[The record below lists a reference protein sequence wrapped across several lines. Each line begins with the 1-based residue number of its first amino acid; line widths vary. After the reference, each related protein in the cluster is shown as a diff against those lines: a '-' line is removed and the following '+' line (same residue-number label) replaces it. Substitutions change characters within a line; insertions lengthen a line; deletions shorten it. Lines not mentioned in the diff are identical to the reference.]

1 MFQKMHEDNSIFKD
15 YSDFSFLDSKNG
27 IATRQE
33 FFLRVY
39 IVQVWFFNFNWRL
52 ITLQYC
58 GGFVK
63 WY

>member
-1 MFQKMHEDNSIFKD
+1 MFKKMHEDNSIFKN

-33 FFLRVY
+33 FFLSVY
-39 IVQVWFFNFNWRL
+39 IVQVWLFFNWRL

-58 GGFVK
+58 VGFVK

>member
-1 MFQKMHEDNSIFKD
+1 MKIRSLVFNLNSLKSFMFKKMHEDNSIFKN

-39 IVQVWFFNFNWRL
+39 IVQV
-52 ITLQYC
+52 
-58 GGFVK
+58 
-63 WY
+63 

>member
-39 IVQVWFFNFNWRL
+39 IVQV
-52 ITLQYC
+52 
-58 GGFVK
+58 
-63 WY
+63 